1 MEGALTKGDQQ
12 RAEEFD
18 RIHQEAAAKL
28 TLGGKNH
35 PSAKELASGYT
46 KGKRIWEVSC
56 VLSSLILNLCTL
68 WFLGRSFEWRNITS
82 LISGTILGIFSADF
96 VSGLVHW
103 GADSYGSVS
112 LPILGKVKTPYT
124 EPVYA
129 SHQHNE

>member
-46 KGKRIWEVSC
+46 KGCIPHMMSRFIVFKH
-56 VLSSLILNLCTL
+56 ILLL
-68 WFLGRSFEWRNITS
+68 
-82 LISGTILGIFSADF
+82 
-96 VSGLVHW
+96 
-103 GADSYGSVS
+103 
-112 LPILGKVKTPYT
+112 
-124 EPVYA
+124 
-129 SHQHNE
+129 